1 MLKLPAAPFAWPSE
15 CMILPM
21 KYLVGLL
28 AIVVLVAG
36 ATYKGY
42 DYFQEQIS
50 TSGGGG
56 PGGGRDGGVISTGTT
71 SPTSLPNSNQV
82 IIVGSVTSLHAE
94 GAIIRSLLMPL
105 TITTPQRGSGAGAG
119 IQGVQVDGATTG
131 IDWDAGTPLAMDG
144 QGGALVTGPV
154 TVDADP
160 SNTTIGLGS
169 SPMGFVSGTYT
180 LRSSVAIGNGSL
192 ARAADSV
199 TFSTTD
205 SSSIVFRGD
214 ASTTF
219 PTRALQAKGSGAFT
233 VSGEL
238 TVVKP
243 DGSQTKIAS
252 ASLDG
257 GQFDLQMTPGS
268 AGLQLKVTLQ
278 GNVTTA

>member
-1 MLKLPAAPFAWPSE
+1 
-15 CMILPM
+15 M

-82 IIVGSVTSLHAE
+82 IIIGSVASLHAE

-160 SNTTIGLGS
+160 ANTTIGLGS

-180 LRSSVAIGNGSL
+180 LRSSVAIGAGGL

-278 GNVTTA
+278 GTVTTA